1 MPKFDA
7 GALASQLEF
16 DFTAAGVDAKGVIP
30 EPSDKMIGQYLDDIV
45 ESFQKL
51 AKLGDLASLDP
62 TQPEALAAA
71 MQAINGKE
79 FIAALDEVAKAAAK
93 LCGGTPSLSQIRALP
108 LRVRQHFFAYLQREV
123 VNPEA
128 GPGAGTP
135 GT

>member
-16 DFTAAGVDAKGVIP
+16 DFTGAGVDAKGIIP
-30 EPSDKMIGQYLDDIV
+30 EPSDKLIGEYLDDIV

-62 TQPEALAAA
+62 TDPQALTAA

-79 FIAALDEVAKAAAK
+79 FVAALDDVAKAAAK
-93 LCGGTPSLSQIRALP
+93 LCGGTPSLAQIRKLP
-108 LRVRQHFFAYLQREV
+108 LRIRQHFFAYLQREV